1 VEIEGTGDGV
11 MSWRMREKA
20 RGAGT
25 SFRGGF
31 TPGVKQPALVGEMPN
46 RSIIDPGPPTPPEDS
61 TPHDVEFA
69 LRPAANRRKLRS
81 KRYKSEQQTKVM
93 LPEHAPFTP
102 DQRRAVDLALAGLD
116 ASQRFWLGGFLS
128 AAAVPPAA
136 PGVAAS
142 ASRLTVVYGTESGN
156 AEKLADLSA
165 KVAKKMGFQTAVK
178 NMSDLAPGD
187 LAKFENLLVIV
198 STWGDGE
205 PPESATNFYKEFMNG
220 AAPDLKKLRYSVCA
234 LGDTAYEKFCQTGKD
249 IDSRLES
256 LGGTRILPR
265 QDCDVEFDEPHAAWL
280 DAALKAFGPSS
291 AASAIEVAAAAPGPV
306 EYGKKNPFPSELL
319 EKVLL
324 NGRGTTKETW
334 HYELSLEGS
343 GLSYEPGDA
352 LAVIPVNAPDIVEG
366 ILKAAKLSGGESV
379 EVKGVGAKMLADA
392 LREDFDITALSRAVL
407 TKLQGFSGS
416 AELAALLADDAK
428 DALKDYQW
436 GRWIADAIADFAPD
450 GLAAADLAAIFR
462 KLPPRLYSI
471 ASSPLAHPGEVHL
484 TVASVRY
491 QAHGRA
497 RKGVASTYL
506 ADLVEKGAQVPVYTH
521 ANKNFRLPPSA
532 DTPVIM
538 VGPGTG
544 VAPFRAFVE
553 HRAALGNSGKS
564 WLFFG
569 DQRYTYDFLYQTEW
583 QEHLKDGNLTRLDVA
598 FSRDQPEKVYVQH
611 RMLERAKDLYAWL
624 QDGAHFYV
632 CGDASRMAHD
642 VHEALLEVVEK
653 QGGFSREVAEAY
665 VEDLKKSKRYQR
677 DVY

>member
-1 VEIEGTGDGV
+1 
-11 MSWRMREKA
+11 ML
-20 RGAGT
+20 T
-25 SFRGGF
+25 S
-31 TPGVKQPALVGEMPN
+31 
-46 RSIIDPGPPTPPEDS
+46 I
-61 TPHDVEFA
+61 
-69 LRPAANRRKLRS
+69 
-81 KRYKSEQQTKVM
+81 RYKLEQQTKVM
-93 LPEHAPFTP
+93 LPEHAPFSP

-116 ASQRFWLGGFLS
+116 ASQRFWLAGFLS
-128 AAAVPPAA
+128 AVGVPAA
-136 PGVAAS
+136 APAVS
-142 ASRLTVVYGTESGN
+142 AGSTKLTVLYGTESGN

-165 KVAKKMGFQTAVK
+165 KVAKKKGFQTAVK
-178 NMSDLAPGD
+178 NMSDLALAD

-205 PPESATNFYKEFMNG
+205 PPESATAFYKEFMNG
-220 AAPDLKKLRYSVCA
+220 AAPDLKKVRFSVCA

-249 IDSRLES
+249 FDARLEA
-256 LGGTRILPR
+256 LGATRILPR

-280 DAALKAFGPSS
+280 DAALNAFGPS
-291 AASAIEVAAAAPGPV
+291 AATTATLALPVTAPAAT
-306 EYGKKNPFPSELL
+306 EFGKKNPFPSELL

-324 NGRGTTKETW
+324 NGKGTTKETW

-343 GLSYEPGDA
+343 GMSYEPGDA
-352 LAVIPVNAPDIVEG
+352 LAVIPVNAPDIVEE
-366 ILKAAKLSGGESV
+366 ILKASKLSGSETI
-379 EVKGVGAKMLADA
+379 EVKGAGAKVLADA

-416 AELAALLADDAK
+416 EKLAALLADDAK
-428 DALKDYQW
+428 DQLKDYQW

-491 QAHGRA
+491 QAHGQA

-506 ADLVEKGAQVPVYTH
+506 SDLVEKGGQVPVYTH
-521 ANKNFRLPPSA
+521 QNKNFRLPASA

-553 HRAALGNSGKS
+553 HRAALGNPGKN

-583 QEHLKDGNLTRLDVA
+583 QEHLKDGNLTKLDVA

-611 RMLERAKDLYAWL
+611 RMIERAKELYAWL

-642 VHEALLEVVEK
+642 VHEALIDVVEK

>member
-1 VEIEGTGDGV
+1 
-11 MSWRMREKA
+11 ML
-20 RGAGT
+20 GA
-25 SFRGGF
+25 
-31 TPGVKQPALVGEMPN
+31 
-46 RSIIDPGPPTPPEDS
+46 
-61 TPHDVEFA
+61 
-69 LRPAANRRKLRS
+69 
-81 KRYKSEQQTKVM
+81 KRYEPEQQTKVM
-93 LPEHAPFTP
+93 LPEHAPFSP

-116 ASQRFWLGGFLS
+116 ASQRFWLAGFLS
-128 AAAVPPAA
+128 ATAVPAPA
-136 PGVAAS
+136 PVVAAGS
-142 ASRLTVVYGTESGN
+142 TKLTVLYGTESGN

-165 KVAKKMGFQTAVK
+165 KVAKKKGFQTAVK
-178 NMSDLAPGD
+178 NLSDLAPAD

-205 PPESATNFYKEFMNG
+205 PPETATTFYKEFMNG
-220 AAPDLKKLRYSVCA
+220 AAPNLKKVRFSVCA

-249 IDSRLES
+249 IDARLES
-256 LGGTRILPR
+256 LGGTRILAR

-280 DAALKAFGPSS
+280 EAALKAFGPS
-291 AASAIEVAAAAPGPV
+291 AAAATVEVAAAAPV
-306 EYGKKNPFPSELL
+306 ATEFGKKNPFPSELL

-324 NGRGTTKETW
+324 NGKGTTKETW

-343 GLSYEPGDA
+343 GLSYEVGDA

-366 ILKAAKLSGGESV
+366 ILKVSKLSGSESV
-379 EVKGVGAKMLADA
+379 EVKGVGAKVLADA
-392 LREDFDITALSRAVL
+392 LREDFDVTALSRAVL

-416 AELAALLADDAK
+416 DKLAALLADDAK
-428 DALKDYQW
+428 DQLKDYQW
-436 GRWIADAIADFAPD
+436 GRWIVDAIADFAPD

-491 QAHGRA
+491 RAHGQA

-506 ADLVEKGAQVPVYTH
+506 SDLVEKGGAVPVYTH
-521 ANKNFRLPPSA
+521 ANKNFRLPASSE
-532 DTPVIM
+532 TPVIM

-553 HRAALGNSGKS
+553 HRAALGNPGKN

-583 QEHLKDGNLTRLDVA
+583 QEHLKDGNLTKLDVA

-611 RMLERAKDLYAWL
+611 RMIERAKELYAWL

-642 VHEALLEVVEK
+642 VHEALITVVES
-653 QGGFSREVAEAY
+653 QGGLAREVAEAY